1 LALDAAGNVFVV
13 DGLSELTAA
22 SGYAKGLNFAP
33 SGGAAFSFPGSLAL
47 DAAGNVFVTNQSSV
61 VELIG
66 LATPVLT
73 PVQACLKK
81 GKNVCLP

>member
-1 LALDAAGNVFVV
+1 MRPWVL
-13 DGLSELTAA
+13 ELT
-22 SGYAKGLNFAP
+22 
-33 SGGAAFSFPGSLAL
+33 GS
-47 DAAGNVFVTNQSSV
+47 DAAGNVFVTDSSGNNDV
-61 VELIG
+61 GEMIG